1 MNYLD
6 ILQAFKE
13 EPIVRLKPST
23 IDKDGVGVFAVTS
36 IAKDTLVFKPIR
48 NYIIPWGVIPY
59 IAIPYFKTI
68 CHTGETGVIIDRSP
82 NDINASYFVNHS
94 DDPNLHYDSETD
106 EYWSIRDIVS
116 GEELTCYYLPKERD
130 WNVS

>member
-6 ILQAFKE
+6 ILRAFKE

-23 IDKDGVGVFAVTS
+23 IDKDGVGVFAVTN
-36 IAKDTLVFKPIR
+36 IAKDTLVFKPKR
-48 NYIIPWGVIPY
+48 NYILPWDVIPF
-59 IAIPYFKTI
+59 ISLSYFKSI
-68 CHTGETGVIIDRSP
+68 CHTNESGIIIDRPP

-94 DDPNLHYDSETD
+94 NNPNLHHDSETD
-106 EYWSIRDIVS
+106 EYWTIKDIVP
-116 GEELTCYYLPKERD
+116 GEELTCYYLLKERD